1 MRKFSKTNYPTN
13 FMQLKGLVRFFT
25 VALVLICIYQLSFT
39 WMVHSHENKMEDKA
53 SAWVKASYATP
64 EQKYAGNLEQQ
75 KLYADSLEIIERNQV
90 RHLLDS
96 TRNDKIGPFG
106 MTTYQKAKNSE
117 LMLGLD
123 LQGGMS
129 VTMEVGLDGL
139 VHALSNYSKDASI
152 NQAIDQAKAI
162 KANDNT
168 DFISLFADQWKKVSN
183 GKKLAPFF
191 AQKSNKELT
200 YESTD
205 DQVFIYLRKQAKAAF
220 TNTYKILRTRI
231 DRFGLSSP
239 TINPDEAKGII
250 TIELAGVND
259 AERVRH
265 YLQSTAN
272 LQFFEVYNIS
282 EIGADFQKVDGL
294 LAKAG
299 GHADQKDTAAAAAAT
314 TAAATAA
321 TTQAPKADTGNT
333 SLSALE
339 QTATDTNATFA
350 DSSKTATGAVDS
362 AKLIREKYPFS
373 SMFLDIARPYQ
384 DEQGHVGYP
393 SYVGLVSKADTAK
406 LNKLLA
412 SDIVKAAFP
421 SNLVFMYGK
430 PDEKDTKMNGVL
442 TLYAIKTLDNG
453 QARLEGDHITDAS
466 QGNNQMGQVTV
477 NMKMDESGAR
487 IWADMTKKNV
497 GRPIAIVLDNIVYSA
512 PNVNGEI
519 TGGSSEITGSYTV
532 AEAQDMANILESGK
546 LPAPAK
552 IVQEQIVGPTLG
564 QAAVT
569 GGMIS
574 FGLSFVVIFALMLLY
589 FNTAGW
595 IANIAL
601 TLNLLFT
608 IGVLSS
614 LGFTLTAPGIAALVL
629 TVGMA
634 VDTNVI
640 IFERIKEELV
650 RGKGYLHAVEDGYK
664 RSYAPVL
671 DAHVTTLLT
680 AIILF
685 YFGLG
690 PVLGFATTQII
701 GILLSLFCGILV
713 SRLVSDIYTNKQRH
727 FNYFT
732 KISKKVF
739 AHRAIPFVKYRKVTY
754 IISIFVVIL
763 GVASFF
769 NGFNEG
775 VEFSGGRSYTVKFE
789 KAPNQDK
796 VRDDLKALF
805 KDAPIIKT
813 VNVPEQLNITTSY
826 LIHETG
832 KDVDAKVEQELY
844 KGLQSFLPEA
854 TTFASFKNTYIQSSQ
869 TVLPTISKDLKA
881 GATKATVFAIIVI
894 CLYIFIRFRD
904 WRFSLGTI
912 VSLLHDVLVTL
923 IVFSFFR
930 NIVPFPLEI
939 DQHFIAAVLTVIGFS
954 MNDTVIVYDRIRE
967 DAGILHTLDKETII
981 NKAINETLSRTI
993 MTSLTVFLS
1002 ILILFIFGGE
1012 VVRGF
1017 AFAMLIGVITGTYS
1031 SIFVAAPILIDF
1043 AKDKPLGKVKDHSV
1057 MERKHHEK
1065 LHAGDAKAN

>member
-1 MRKFSKTNYPTN
+1 
-13 FMQLKGLVRFFT
+13 MQLKGLVRFFT

-39 WMVHSHENKMEDKA
+39 WMVHSHENKMEKKA
-53 SAWVKASYATP
+53 SAWVKANYATP

-75 KLYADSLEIIERNQV
+75 KLYADSLEVIQKAQT

-96 TRNDKIGPFG
+96 TRNAKIGPFG

-139 VHALSNYSKDASI
+139 VHALSNYSKDPSI
-152 NQAIDQAKAI
+152 NKAIDQAKAI

-168 DFISLFADQWKKVSN
+168 DYISLFAEQWKKVSN

-205 DQVFIYLRKQAKAAF
+205 DQVILYLRKQAKAAF

-272 LQFFEVYNIS
+272 LQFFEVYNIQD
-282 EIGADFQKVDGL
+282 IGADFQKVDGL

-299 GHADQKDTAAAAAAT
+299 AGEKTESGDTASAAPAASAT
-314 TAAATAA
+314 TAPAAA
-321 TTQAPKADTGNT
+321 KADTAKGGNT

-339 QTATDTNATFA
+339 KTNTDTNATFA
-350 DSSKTATGAVDS
+350 DSDKTASGAVDS
-362 AKLIREKYPFS
+362 AKLIRQKYPFS
-373 SMFLDIARPYQ
+373 SLFLDIARPYQ

-393 SYVGLVSKADTAK
+393 SYIGMVSKSDTAK
-406 LNKLLA
+406 LNKLLN
-412 SDIVKAAFP
+412 SEIVKSAFP

-430 PDEKDTKMNGVL
+430 PDEKNEQMRGVL
-442 TLYAIKTLDNG
+442 QLYAIKTLDNG

-477 NMKMDESGAR
+477 NMKMDESGSR

-497 GRPIAIVLDNIVYSA
+497 GKPIAIVLDNIVYSA
-512 PNVNGEI
+512 PNVSNEI
-519 TGGSSEITGSYTV
+519 TGGNSEITGSYTV

-608 IGVLSS
+608 IGVLCS

-727 FNYFT
+727 FEYFT

-739 AHRAIPFVKYRKVTY
+739 AHRAIPFVKYRKVAY
-754 IISIFVVIL
+754 VISVFVVVL
-763 GVASFF
+763 GAASFY

-789 KAPNQDK
+789 KAPDQDK
-796 VRDDLKALF
+796 VRDDLKAIF

-844 KGLQSFLPEA
+844 KGLQPYLPQA
-854 TTFASFKNTYIQSSQ
+854 TTFNSFKNNYIQSSQ

-881 GATKATVFAIIVI
+881 GATKATIFAIIAI
-894 CLYIFIRFRD
+894 CAYIFIRFRD

-993 MTSLTVFLS
+993 MTSLTVFLT

-1017 AFAMLIGVITGTYS
+1017 SFAMLIGVITGTYS

-1043 AKDKPLGKVKDHSV
+1043 AKGKPLGKVKDHSV

-1065 LHAGDAKAN
+1065 LHPSK